1 MERQVI
7 RMILWLEMSEQ
18 IKNSLFIYQMQTY
31 CDEFFPY
38 IKDKNELA
46 LFNESI
52 SEARDKQTTEE
63 S

>member
-1 MERQVI
+1 
-7 RMILWLEMSEQ
+7 
-18 IKNSLFIYQMQTY
+18 MQTY